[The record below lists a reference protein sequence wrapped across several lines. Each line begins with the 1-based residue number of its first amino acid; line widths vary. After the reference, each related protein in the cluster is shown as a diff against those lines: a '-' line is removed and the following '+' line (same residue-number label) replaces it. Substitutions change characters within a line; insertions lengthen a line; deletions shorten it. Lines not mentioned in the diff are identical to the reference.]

1 MKNILPTLIIGLTVL
16 FSAIYL
22 GNAYTYKF
30 KKNQTV
36 TVTGS
41 AFFDFDSDLIVWTGE
56 FSRKSMQIKDAYSE
70 LKKDEADIRAYLTG
84 KGIKESDIVFSSV
97 STNKDVE
104 YVYDDNGE
112 SRSIFTGY
120 TLSQNIKIESKDLLT
135 VEKISREITELLDKG
150 IMLNSFEPQY
160 YYTQLDEL
168 KIDLLARA
176 AKDGEER
183 AKTILE
189 NSGASI
195 GTLQKA
201 SMGIFQFTGRNSNED
216 YSWGGAFNTSSKK
229 KTASVTL
236 KMDFSI
242 R

>member
-1 MKNILPTLIIGLTVL
+1 MKNILPTLIIGITVV

-41 AFFDFDSDLIVWTGE
+41 AFFDFDSDLIVWNGE
-56 FSRKSMQIKDAYSE
+56 FSRKSMQIKDAYAE

-97 STNKDVE
+97 STNKDIE
-104 YVYDDNGE
+104 YIYDDNGG

-120 TLSQNIKIESKDLLT
+120 TLSQNIKIESKDLVT

-150 IMLNSFEPQY
+150 IVLNSFEPQY
-160 YYTQLDEL
+160 YYTQLEEL
-168 KIDLLARA
+168 KIDLLSRA
-176 AKDGEER
+176 AKDGEQR
-183 AKTILE
+183 AKAILE
-189 NSGASI
+189 NSGASL
-195 GTLQKA
+195 GKLQKA

>member
-1 MKNILPTLIIGLTVL
+1 
-16 FSAIYL
+16 
-22 GNAYTYKF
+22 
-30 KKNQTV
+30 
-36 TVTGS
+36 
-41 AFFDFDSDLIVWTGE
+41 
-56 FSRKSMQIKDAYSE
+56 MQIKDAYSE

>member
-1 MKNILPTLIIGLTVL
+1 MKNILPSLLVTLAVI
-16 FSAIYL
+16 FSAVYL
-22 GNAYTYKF
+22 GNSYTYKF

-41 AFFDFDSDLIVWTGE
+41 AFYDFDSDLIVWSGQ
-56 FSRKSMQIKDAYSE
+56 FSRKSMQIKDAYAD
-70 LKKDEADIRAYLTG
+70 LKSDEAGIRAYLTG
-84 KGIKESDIVFSSV
+84 KGIKESDIIFSSV
-97 STNKDVE
+97 NTNKDIE
-104 YVYDDNGE
+104 YIYDPNGG

-120 TLSQNIKIESKDLLT
+120 TLSQTVKIESKDLET
-135 VEKISREITELLDKG
+135 VEKVSREITELLDKG
-150 IMLNSFEPQY
+150 IVLNSYEPQY
-160 YYTQLDEL
+160 YYTKLDEL

-176 AKDGEER
+176 AKDGEQR

-189 NSGASI
+189 NSGSAL
-195 GTLQKA
+195 GKLHKA
-201 SMGIFQFTGRNSNED
+201 SMGIFQITGRNSNED

-229 KTASVTL
+229 KTASVTI